1 MITFFSGVYP
11 ELHPWFCS
19 APTLYDPAHSL
30 TLAVIHMLITPKD
43 VYQPIFDS
51 SLSASPTLVI
61 RFYVS
66 YSVHEFFPLGS
77 FVQVAQSFFAGS
89 SALPEL
95 SARTSGFPLDC
106 DPSAWLGAPWGQDPV
121 LFLFFIHP
129 RAYTVLGYSKCS
141 IKFVENTVINVVIEM
156 CVQSPVGR
164 PRRENYISILSR
176 AGGRGKM
183 EKD

>member
-1 MITFFSGVYP
+1 MYIN
-11 ELHPWFCS
+11 L
-19 APTLYDPAHSL
+19 SL
-30 TLAVIHMLITPKD
+30 TPPFQLPQHWLS
-43 VYQPIFDS
+43 DS
-51 SLSASPTLVI
+51 MSPTQ
-61 RFYVS
+61 FMS
-66 YSVHEFFPLGS
+66 FFPLGS